1 MFATYP
7 SNEFPLPEAL
17 LAPGERCWRAVEV
30 MTTLPWFHL
39 TFRSSGD
46 EEEGAA
52 RYMLFASLSD
62 LVSALKTS
70 TRLEVIQILAM
81 RFQGDGLASQARD
94 VLEVWEARDA
104 DGAPVCFVRE
114 ASGAEFEAL
123 SYAPLE
129 EALCDRRLVRRVGER
144 VDAAGSLTTSARR
157 AAGAQE

>member
-7 SNEFPLPEAL
+7 SNEFPIPEAL
-17 LAPGERCWRAVEV
+17 LAPGVRCWRAVEV
-30 MTTLPWFHL
+30 MTRLPWFLL
-39 TFRSSGD
+39 TFRISG
-46 EEEGAA
+46 EEEDTA
-52 RYMLFASLSD
+52 RNMFFASLSE
-62 LVSALKTS
+62 LVSVLKTS
-70 TRLEVIQILAM
+70 LRLEVVQILGV
-81 RFQGDGLASQARD
+81 RYQGDGMAWQARD
-94 VLEVWEARDA
+94 VHEVWEARDE

-129 EALCDRRLVRRVGER
+129 EALSDRRLVRRVGER